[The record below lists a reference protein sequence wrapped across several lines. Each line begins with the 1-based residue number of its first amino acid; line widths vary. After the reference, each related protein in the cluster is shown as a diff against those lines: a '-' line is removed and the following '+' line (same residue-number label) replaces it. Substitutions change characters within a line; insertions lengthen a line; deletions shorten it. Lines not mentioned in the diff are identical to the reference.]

1 MKHCPNQD
9 CENFVRQG
17 VVAEFFDTVDV
28 CADCGTALVPGEA
41 PRPEPP
47 TYQELETIYQA
58 ADGMQ
63 AHIVKAALEE
73 EGIPVNISGEALM
86 GAVGE
91 LPATM
96 LQVEVQV
103 PPEFAKRARE
113 IALQCEVGRPDEEAP
128 G

>member
-1 MKHCPNQD
+1 MKHCPNSD
-9 CENFVRQG
+9 CESLVRHSA
-17 VVAEFFDTVDV
+17 VAEFFDTVDV
-28 CADCGTALVPGEA
+28 CADCGTALVWGEA

-47 TYQELETIYQA
+47 TFQELETIYQA

-63 AHIVKAALEE
+63 AHIVRAALEE

-91 LPATM
+91 LPATL

-103 PPEFAKRARE
+103 PPEFAVRARE
-113 IALQCEVGRPDEEAP
+113 IALQCEVGRPDDKAP
-128 G
+128 D

>member
-9 CENFVRQG
+9 CGNLTRHS
-17 VVAEFFDTVDV
+17 VVAEFLDTVDV
-28 CADCGTALVPGEA
+28 CADCGVALVPGEA

-58 ADGMQ
+58 ADGTQ

-103 PPEFAKRARE
+103 PPEFAERARE
-113 IALQCEVGRPDEEAP
+113 IALQCEAGRPAEKTPD
-128 G
+128 

>member
-9 CENFVRQG
+9 CENLVRHG
-17 VVAEFFDTVDV
+17 SIAEFFDIVDV
-28 CADCGTALVPGEA
+28 CTDCGTPLVPGEA

-47 TYQELETIYQA
+47 TYRELETIYQA
-58 ADGMQ
+58 ADGTQ
-63 AHIVKAALEE
+63 AHLIRAALEE

-103 PPEFAKRARE
+103 PPEFAVRARE
-113 IALQCEVGRPDEEAP
+113 IALQCETGRPSKKTPD
-128 G
+128 

>member
-1 MKHCPNQD
+1 MKHCPNRD
-9 CENFVRQG
+9 CGNLVRHG
-17 VVAEFFDTVDV
+17 AVAEFFDIVDV
-28 CADCGTALVPGEA
+28 CADCGTPLVSGEA
-41 PRPEPP
+41 PRPQPP
-47 TYQELETIYQA
+47 IFQELETIYQA

-63 AHIVKAALEE
+63 AHIVRAALEE

-103 PPEFAKRARE
+103 PPEFAQRARE
-113 IALQCEVGRPDEEAP
+113 IALRCEVGRADEEAP
-128 G
+128 E

>member
-1 MKHCPNQD
+1 
-9 CENFVRQG
+9 
-17 VVAEFFDTVDV
+17 VAEFFDIVDV
-28 CADCGTALVPGEA
+28 CADCGTPLVSGEA
-41 PRPEPP
+41 PRPQPP
-47 TYQELETIYQA
+47 IFQELETIYQA

-63 AHIVKAALEE
+63 AHIVRAALEE

-103 PPEFAKRARE
+103 PPEFAQRARE
-113 IALQCEVGRPDEEAP
+113 IALRCEVGRADEEAP
-128 G
+128 E